1 MFGLIKMDRH
11 TLTRLLLP
19 FKKIHWSLVS
29 VVTLRAF
36 SLGGPVTV
44 WLLHS
49 QGADGFKTVA
59 PNQLKKNWDQRPSAQ
74 KRCLYYKSCGKLDLL
89 YFIQMFRMVFKT

>member
-36 SLGGPVTV
+36 SLGGPMTV

-49 QGADGFKTVA
+49 QGADGVKDCGT
-59 PNQLKKNWDQRPSAQ
+59 KSAQ
-74 KRCLYYKSCGKLDLL
+74 EELGSETVSAEKMSLL
-89 YFIQMFRMVFKT
+89 